1 MSSNTSRHAR
11 DLDRDRVGYYGVSMG
26 AYTGIIINAIEP
38 RPESQRVPRRRAR
51 ARCRPL
57 EVDPLNF
64 ASRIHVPT
72 LMVNGRSDFQIPY
85 QTSQLPLFRL
95 LAVPPDRKR
104 HALFEG
110 GHMPSRFTT

>member
-1 MSSNTSRHAR
+1 MPQPDSDTGPFGSRPVTCSRTIA
-11 DLDRDRVGYYGVSMG
+11 SP
-26 AYTGIIINAIEP
+26 T
-38 RPESQRVPRRRAR
+38 RAVL
-51 ARCRPL
+51 PL

-72 LMVNGRSDFQIPY
+72 LMVNGRSDFQTPY
-85 QTSQLPLFRL
+85 QTSPLPLFRL

-110 GHMPSRFTT
+110 GHMPSQIHDVMREILDWFDRFLGAVNTGAR